1 MQRLVALMATLAL
14 ALGLLGACATTAPG
28 AGLSGTGTVVSIQ
41 ETMQGSQAGSVA
53 GAIGGAL
60 LGAALG
66 SQIGGGSGSTIAATV
81 GGVGGSM
88 LGSSAGAKAGEQ
100 MVWQVMVR
108 FDDGIDRTVTVAER
122 PTYRPGDKVRVEQGV
137 ITRLR

>member
-1 MQRLVALMATLAL
+1 MQRLVALMAALAL
-14 ALGLLGACATTAPG
+14 SLGLLGACATSAPG
-28 AGLSGTGTVVSIQ
+28 AGISGTGTVVSIQ
-41 ETMQGSQAGSVA
+41 EKMQGSQAGSVA

-60 LGAALG
+60 IGAALG

-88 LGSSAGAKAGEQ
+88 LGSSAGAKAGEK
-100 MVWQVMVR
+100 MVWQVTVR

-122 PTYRPGDKVRVEQGV
+122 PTYRPGDKVRVEQGI
-137 ITRLR
+137 ITRR

>member
-1 MQRLVALMATLAL
+1 MQRLIAFTAALAL

-28 AGLSGTGTVVSIQ
+28 ESISGTGTVVSIQ
-41 ETMQGSQAGSVA
+41 ETMQASQSGSVV

-88 LGSSAGAKAGEQ
+88 AGSSAGAKAGEK
-100 MVWQVMVR
+100 MVWRVAVR
-108 FDDGIDRTVTVAER
+108 FDDGIDRTVTVSER
-122 PTYRPGDKVRVEQGV
+122 PTYRPGDKVRVQQGV
-137 ITRLR
+137 ITPMR